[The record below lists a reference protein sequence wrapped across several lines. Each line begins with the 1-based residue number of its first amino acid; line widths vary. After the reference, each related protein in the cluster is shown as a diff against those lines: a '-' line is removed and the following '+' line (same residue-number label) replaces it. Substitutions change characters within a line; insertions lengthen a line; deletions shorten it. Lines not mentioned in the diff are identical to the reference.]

1 MANDNFV
8 VHSDLIPMS
17 IDQVLIDIISL
28 IVHKIYGKLVSRT
41 KRTNRFLSFYSLL
54 ECQFCGKRY
63 SRKDSLK
70 HHIKTQH
77 TQFIWLWNEK
87 NTLSDEKEQMDN
99 DDVVLVT

>member
-1 MANDNFV
+1 MESWFV
-8 VHSDLIPMS
+8 ENK
-17 IDQVLIDIISL
+17 IIL
-28 IVHKIYGKLVSRT
+28 L
-41 KRTNRFLSFYSLL
+41 FLLTENYFL

-77 TQFIWLWNEK
+77 TQFVIPNWIWKEK
-87 NTLSDEKEQMDN
+87 NQLLDGQEHMEN

>member
-1 MANDNFV
+1 M
-8 VHSDLIPMS
+8 
-17 IDQVLIDIISL
+17 
-28 IVHKIYGKLVSRT
+28 K
-41 KRTNRFLSFYSLL
+41 SFFL

-77 TQFIWLWNEK
+77 TQFVIPNWIWK
-87 NTLSDEKEQMDN
+87 NKNNLLNEKEQMDN